1 MFLPDDFAG
10 KLPAV
15 SQDQQQPA
23 RATVRK
29 GRPGRVGVGSGQPV
43 SEIDERKRRRMISN
57 RESARRS
64 RMRKQRHLD
73 ELRCLVNRLRL
84 EKRQMVNRLGV
95 LTYLHHQILLDSC
108 RLRSE
113 HADLS
118 QKLAELRRILALR
131 DLSEFS
137 CNSSCHFSEGMLNQ
151 IPSSLIT

>member
-1 MFLPDDFAG
+1 MFLPDDFSG
-10 KLPAV
+10 SPPAV
-15 SQDQQQPA
+15 YVDHQGPA
-23 RATVRK
+23 RADIR
-29 GRPGRVGVGSGQPV
+29 GIRVEEGSGKPV

-73 ELRCLVNRLRL
+73 ELRSLVNRLRS
-84 EKRQMVNRLGV
+84 EKRQMADRLGMFD
-95 LTYLHHQILLDSC
+95 YLHHQILLDTC

-113 HADLS
+113 HAHLS

-131 DLSEFS
+131 DLSDLS

-151 IPSSLIT
+151 TPSSLIT